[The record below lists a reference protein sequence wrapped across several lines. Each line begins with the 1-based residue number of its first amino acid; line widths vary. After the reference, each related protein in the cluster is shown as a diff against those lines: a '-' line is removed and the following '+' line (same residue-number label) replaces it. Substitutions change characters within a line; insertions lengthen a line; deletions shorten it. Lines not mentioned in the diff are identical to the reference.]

1 MPLGGESMAQ
11 NTDNSYDVI
20 IYSEDPLKKKSDN
33 TLKQFFDRFY
43 VIPKEDGDG
52 VDYTN
57 EQIEFLKQKTIHL
70 IHDEVKQGRNGFI
83 VFRGRKKKILTEDQ
97 CKEIRESNLTQM
109 KLSEIYGVSIGTI
122 NKVKNNKY

>member
-1 MPLGGESMAQ
+1 MAQ

-20 IYSEDPLKKKSDN
+20 LHSDDPLEKKSDN

-43 VIPKEDGDG
+43 VIPKEDGD
-52 VDYTN
+52 YTN

-70 IHDEVKQGRNGFI
+70 MNNEVKTGRDGFI
-83 VFRGRKKKILTEDQ
+83 VFRGTKKKVLTEEQ
-97 CKEIRESNLTQM
+97 CNEIRESNLTQM
-109 KLSEIYGVSIGTI
+109 ELSKQYKVSIGTI